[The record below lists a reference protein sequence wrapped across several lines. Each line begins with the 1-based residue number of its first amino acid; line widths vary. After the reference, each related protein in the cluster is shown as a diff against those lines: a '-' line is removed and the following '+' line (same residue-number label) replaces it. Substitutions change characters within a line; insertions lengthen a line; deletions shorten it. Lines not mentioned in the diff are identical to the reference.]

1 MRSIKSTYNK
11 TRFASKFEAELAK
24 KFDELG
30 IKWEYE
36 PCRIPWQ
43 PAVRYY
49 KPDFKVTLPNGEEFL
64 IECKGY
70 FDPSMRS
77 KMAQVREQHPDLD
90 IRFVFMCE
98 DKVVSKST
106 KNPTT
111 YKRWAERHG
120 YPCWNPD
127 TLAESDST
135 NVERKTRRTGK
146 HRNTRRSKGSHQGRA
161 QASS

>member
-49 KPDFKVTLPNGEEFL
+49 KPDFKVTLPDGEEFFV
-64 IECKGY
+64 EAKGY

-77 KMAQVREQHPDLD
+77 KMAQ
-90 IRFVFMCE
+90 IRGATSRLGYTASVFMLE
-98 DKVVSKST
+98 D
-106 KNPTT
+106 
-111 YKRWAERHG
+111 
-120 YPCWNPD
+120 
-127 TLAESDST
+127 
-135 NVERKTRRTGK
+135 
-146 HRNTRRSKGSHQGRA
+146 
-161 QASS
+161 